1 MKQILLPN
9 DANERRNINH
19 ELISASQKKEKKKK
33 KKPEVSIRG
42 SRCDFLVVCV
52 SSFANQDEL

>member
-19 ELISASQKKEKKKK
+19 ELISASQKKEKKKRK
-33 KKPEVSIRG
+33 NLKCLLEGAGVT
-42 SRCDFLVVCV
+42 F
-52 SSFANQDEL
+52 